1 MKLLE
6 VYSDR
11 ILDFDKETAL
21 VWANLYSE
29 AEKTGSKPPLMDS
42 LIAAISYQ
50 HKASL
55 VTLNKKDFKNLN
67 IRVIDL

>member
-11 ILDFDKETAL
+11 ILDFNKETAL
-21 VWANLYSE
+21 VWASLYNE
-29 AEKTGSKPPLMDS
+29 AEKKGSKPPLMDS

-55 VTLNKKDFKNLN
+55 VTFNEKDFQNLN
-67 IRVIDL
+67 IKVITP